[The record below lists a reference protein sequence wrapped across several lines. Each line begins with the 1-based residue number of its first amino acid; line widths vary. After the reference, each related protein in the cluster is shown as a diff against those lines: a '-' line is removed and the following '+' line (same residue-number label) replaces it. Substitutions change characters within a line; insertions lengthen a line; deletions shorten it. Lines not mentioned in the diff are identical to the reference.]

1 MAALLAFK
9 TVQEAMP
16 SIRADKPLNTTS
28 LRHDFRVALVE
39 TFEDD
44 VLESVVE
51 AYDPEKS
58 SPAQLFGVWTRVSGC
73 FKS

>member
-1 MAALLAFK
+1 
-9 TVQEAMP
+9 
-16 SIRADKPLNTTS
+16 LNTTS